1 MSLMNCVSLF
11 QAPAR
16 PFGPGSR
23 GVGAQLPI
31 SIGICLDLWGLVPPF
46 VEARQDGAFEIKPMK
61 DKRMSLAA
69 EHLFSVKGL
78 VTIVT
83 GGASGLGLAIAET
96 MVANGADV
104 ILVDRNEKD

>member
-1 MSLMNCVSLF
+1 
-11 QAPAR
+11 
-16 PFGPGSR
+16 
-23 GVGAQLPI
+23 
-31 SIGICLDLWGLVPPF
+31 
-46 VEARQDGAFEIKPMK
+46 MK